1 MVRRARASLTF
12 TSPLHDARTAAW
24 LGVLLG
30 VSFTTCFVTGLT
42 SHLIQHPP
50 SWFEWPARPAG
61 LYHVSQGVHVATGI
75 ASVPL
80 LLAKL
85 WTVYPHFWASP
96 PVRGIAHAIERLTLL
111 PLVGGSLFMLATGTM
126 NLARWYAFGFDF
138 TATHYAVAW
147 ITIGGLVMHVGAK
160 WAVARAALWPAPS
173 TDTTADA
180 IAPAT
185 GRPTGDLTRRGFL
198 GAVGASAGV
207 LTLVTAGQTEHPLRA
222 LSLPGPRDPAVGPQG
237 FPVNKS
243 AVGAGVVAAATDPA
257 FRLTVDGRVG
267 RPLSLSLDDLRSQPQ
282 HEATLPIACVEGWS
296 ASARWRGVR
305 VRDLLDMAGAPPGA
319 RARVVSLQARS
330 RYRTSDLHAGQ
341 LDDPDTLLA
350 IEVNG
355 EPLHLDHGYPLR
367 LIAPNRPGVQQTKW
381 VTRVIAR

>member
-12 TSPLHDARTAAW
+12 TSPLHDVRTAAW
-24 LGVLLG
+24 LGALLG

-61 LYHVSQGVHVATGI
+61 LYRVSQGVHVATGI

-96 PVRGIAHAIERLTLL
+96 PVRSIAHGIERLTLL
-111 PLVGGSLFMLATGTM
+111 PLVGGSLFMLVTGTM

-147 ITIGGLVMHVGAK
+147 ITVGGLVAHVGAK
-160 WAVARAALWPAPS
+160 WAVARAALWPPR
-173 TDTTADA
+173 TADP

-185 GRPTGDLTRRGFL
+185 PPLPRTGGVSRRGFL
-198 GAVGASAGV
+198 GAVGAGAGA
-207 LTLVTAGQTEHPLRA
+207 LTLVTAGQTVHPLRA
-222 LSLPGPRDPAVGPQG
+222 LSVLGPRDPAVGPQG

-257 FRLTVDGRVG
+257 FRLTVDGIVAR
-267 RPLSLSLDDLRSQPQ
+267 RLSLSLDDLRSLPQ

-305 VRDLLDMAGAPPGA
+305 VRDLLDMAGAPRSA
-319 RARVVSLQARS
+319 TARVVSLQARS

-341 LDDPDTLLA
+341 VDDPDTLLA
-350 IEVNG
+350 LEVNG